1 MDTLVKIVLVYRFS
15 CGIVPYRKEEI
26 HMEKLYMVIV
36 ADKRHIGRPM
46 TTVFEHKCFQHE
58 STATAIADAL
68 NKEDGSTDK
77 TKYYS
82 VTSVEVPSH
91 MIVMQ
96 S

>member
-46 TTVFEHKCFQHE
+46 TTVFEHKCFEHE
-58 STATAIADAL
+58 STAKAIADAL
-68 NKEDGSTDK
+68 NKEDSDLD
-77 TKYYS
+77 KYYS
-82 VTSVEVPSH
+82 VTSVEVPSK

>member
-1 MDTLVKIVLVYRFS
+1 
-15 CGIVPYRKEEI
+15 
-26 HMEKLYMVIV
+26 
-36 ADKRHIGRPM
+36 M
-46 TTVFEHKCFQHE
+46 TTVFDHKCFEHE
-58 STATAIADAL
+58 STAKAIADAL

-82 VTSVEVPSH
+82 VTSIEVPSH

>member
-1 MDTLVKIVLVYRFS
+1 MNTLVKIVLVCRFS

-68 NKEDGSTDK
+68 NKEDSDTD
-77 TKYYS
+77 KYYS
-82 VTSVEVPSH
+82 VTSVEIPSKL
-91 MIVMQ
+91 IVMQ

>member
-1 MDTLVKIVLVYRFS
+1 
-15 CGIVPYRKEEI
+15 
-26 HMEKLYMVIV
+26 MEKLYMVIV

-46 TTVFEHKCFQHE
+46 TSVFEHKCFQHE

-68 NKEDGSTDK
+68 NKEDSDE
-77 TKYYS
+77 TKHYS
-82 VTSVEVPSH
+82 VTSVEVPSK

>member
-1 MDTLVKIVLVYRFS
+1 
-15 CGIVPYRKEEI
+15 
-26 HMEKLYMVIV
+26 MEKLYMVIV

-68 NKEDGSTDK
+68 NKEDSDID
-77 TKYYS
+77 KYYS
-82 VTSVEVPSH
+82 VTSVEVPSK